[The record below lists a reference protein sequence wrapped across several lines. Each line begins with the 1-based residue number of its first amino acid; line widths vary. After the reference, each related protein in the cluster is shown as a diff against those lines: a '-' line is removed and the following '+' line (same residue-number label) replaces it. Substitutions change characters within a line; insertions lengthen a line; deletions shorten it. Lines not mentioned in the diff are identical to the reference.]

1 MAQKPACYVFGA
13 GQPPPKPPKIT
24 ARDLVVAAD
33 GGYAYIRKAG
43 IRADALIGDF
53 DSLSAVPDMKKADP
67 IERRLPKKKDQTDLQ
82 MRRLS
87 KEKDQTGL
95 IVMRLPKEKDQTD
108 LLAAL
113 QYGLER
119 GFTRFHIYGGTG
131 GRLDHTLAN
140 IQCLGYLVSR
150 GARGYLHDGATVVTA
165 MEGEIRLAARHR
177 GLISVFALGGTAE
190 GVWLSGLRYELKNA
204 RLSCDYP
211 LGVSNEFTGL
221 PVCIKAESGILLIV
235 YPSGTRELE

>member
-1 MAQKPACYVFGA
+1 MTRKPACFVFGA
-13 GQPPPKPPKIT
+13 GQPPLKPPKIA

-33 GGYAYIRKAG
+33 GGYVYTRKAG

-53 DSLSAVPDMKKADP
+53 DSLATVPDMEKADL
-67 IERRLPKKKDQTDLQ
+67 IERRLPGEKNQTD
-82 MRRLS
+82 
-87 KEKDQTGL
+87 L

-140 IQCLGYLVSR
+140 IQCLGYLAGR
-150 GARGYLHDGATVVTA
+150 GARGYLHDGASVVTA
-165 MEGEIRLAARHR
+165 MEGELRLAARRR
-177 GLISVFALGGTAE
+177 GLISVFALGGAAE

-221 PVCIKAESGILLIV
+221 PVCIKAESGTLLIF